1 MNENERP
8 YCSHPELWPA
18 SWDEPKPL
26 PVQMVGPCKHNLIC
40 PVCGFGWG
48 CWPDPCDP
56 KATGFVLTRSV
67 TGYPNLHYAL
77 ASAEEGK

>member
-56 KATGFVLTRSV
+56 KATEQTMMEGLDESACGGFCFV
-67 TGYPNLHYAL
+67 
-77 ASAEEGK
+77 